1 MRTLTYLVLFVIAS
15 AIWGSEPREADVAS
29 LLTRS
34 DAVIIGQLR
43 KHGGVCATGGIY
55 AGDHFDVLSVLVG
68 TVTDSSV
75 SVGFQWRRGEPA
87 VPPKLGEKMV
97 LFLKCPIVPVE
108 GYWIPVDVHAGAQP
122 YSEALETTIRKLS
135 AR

>member
-1 MRTLTYLVLFVIAS
+1 VRTLTYFVIFVIGS

-55 AGDHFDVLSVLVG
+55 AGEHFDVLSVLVG
-68 TVTDSSV
+68 TVTGSSV
-75 SVGFQWRRGEPA
+75 SVGFQ
-87 VPPKLGEKMV
+87 
-97 LFLKCPIVPVE
+97 
-108 GYWIPVDVHAGAQP
+108 
-122 YSEALETTIRKLS
+122 
-135 AR
+135 

>member
-1 MRTLTYLVLFVIAS
+1 VRTLTYFVIFVIGS
-15 AIWGSEPREADVAS
+15 AIWGSEPRETDVAS

-55 AGDHFDVLSVLVG
+55 AGEHFDVLSVLVG

-87 VPPKLGEKMV
+87 VPAKLGEKMV